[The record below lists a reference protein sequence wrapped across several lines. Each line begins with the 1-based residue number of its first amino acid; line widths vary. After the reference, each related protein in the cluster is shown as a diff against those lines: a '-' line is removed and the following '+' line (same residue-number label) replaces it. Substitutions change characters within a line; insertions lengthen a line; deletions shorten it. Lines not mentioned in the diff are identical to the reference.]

1 MKITKFWLRATG
13 IFGILGGFILLSGDM
28 LSYYDS
34 NSTDVLQN
42 MSKSSDLRIM
52 LSGLAALFAAWF
64 YMLGLIHVYY
74 AFKPA
79 TTISRNIVL
88 ISFASILIAFGVIH
102 AFDVVVAIT
111 AKLSLQNGL
120 DIHTGVSL
128 ARKSDHFLRLF
139 VYPGFAVLSFV
150 FIVQVWKRKTYYPRW
165 IILFYPL
172 ISFLL
177 QGIVGGIL
185 TGTPWLII
193 IGGYY
198 NIILIIFFTASTI
211 ALWNKNHDETPLIN
225 FNTRKK

>member
-13 IFGILGGFILLSGDM
+13 IFGILGGLVLFTGDM
-28 LSYYDS
+28 LSFYDS
-34 NSTDVLQN
+34 NSIDVFQN
-42 MSKSSDLRIM
+42 MSKVSDLRIM
-52 LSGLAALFAAWF
+52 LSGLAGLFAAWF

-88 ISFASILIAFGVIH
+88 ISFASILIAYGVIH
-102 AFDVVVAIT
+102 SLFVGTAIT
-111 AKLSLQNGL
+111 AKLSLQNDL
-120 DIHTGVSL
+120 DINTVTSL
-128 ARKSDHFLRLF
+128 AWKSDHLLRLF
-139 VYPGFAVLSFV
+139 VYPSFIVLSFV

-172 ISFLL
+172 IPFLFR
-177 QGIVGGIL
+177 GIVSNIL

-193 IGGYY
+193 LGGYL

-211 ALWNKNHDETPLIN
+211 ALWNKNLDEHNLS
-225 FNTRKK
+225 